1 MSYFKSGII
10 IDSYYTCS
18 INDLGSQSSF
28 NLNAGQ
34 FGNGF
39 APRQMEED
47 DIDVTPATLETS
59 FKC

>member
-28 NLNAGQ
+28 NRNV
-34 FGNGF
+34 GNGF